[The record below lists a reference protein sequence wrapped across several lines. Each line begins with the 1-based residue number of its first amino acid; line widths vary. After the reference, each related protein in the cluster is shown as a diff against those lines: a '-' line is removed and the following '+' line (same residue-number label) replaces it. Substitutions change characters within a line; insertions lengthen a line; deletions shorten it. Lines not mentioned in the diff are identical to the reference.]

1 MFSWSNFLS
10 FYISPSAST
19 LIKLRK
25 LSILASKYAF
35 CGQNKLNDTQLIVY
49 ARVRASFL
57 DNLGCM
63 TLMAASKLSKIK
75 RGGGNLNWHLKA
87 LFIQHVFG

>member
-1 MFSWSNFLS
+1 MFINMM
-10 FYISPSAST
+10 
-19 LIKLRK
+19 LRK
-25 LSILASKYAF
+25 LSILAFYHDF
-35 CGQNKLNDTQLIVY
+35 LGQNRLKDTKSIVY